1 LRRQQAAWEYDM
13 KEPLRELV
21 SVFGFNKREPAVETR
36 SQLPAVLPGSAVDD
50 SLQRH
55 SRMGWI
61 VLGLF
66 FGVLGLWS
74 VTAPLNGAVVA
85 DALIK
90 VEGNRKAVQHL
101 DGGIVKQLNVK
112 EGDRVAA
119 GDIVMVLDDSQASA
133 EYDVY
138 FKQEM
143 VLRATQARLMA
154 ELNRKRDPVAP
165 PEIEA
170 RLNEPAVDEIWDAQL
185 QQFKSRR
192 ASLEGQRKVV
202 RERINQ
208 LIAQVDGN
216 EKQLGAFGMQMDSVE
231 KEIASIA
238 PLVEQG
244 LIARPRLLQLER
256 MSFGLEGQFAGTTAD
271 MAKARQAIAEQE
283 QQLAQLD
290 NDRMTEVTKELRD
303 TQAMLL
309 EVIPRV
315 TNARAVLG
323 RMDIRA
329 PYAGTVVGLSVFAV
343 GAVISRGEKI
353 LDIVPDDNALT
364 VEAQITVDQISDVHP
379 GMLAEVHLTA
389 YKQRITPMVRGTVI
403 QVSADRLTDPRTG
416 FPYYTTLVRIDQK
429 DLDALPEVKL
439 YPGMPAQVMIPTVER
454 TAMDYLIGPL
464 FATVRTAFRQR

>member
-1 LRRQQAAWEYDM
+1 M
-13 KEPLRELV
+13 KDPFRNLV
-21 SVFGFNKREPAVETR
+21 SVLDFTKRKPVAEER
-36 SQLPAVLPGSAVDD
+36 SNLPAVLPDLGVDD
-50 SLQRH
+50 SLQEH
-55 SRMGWI
+55 SRWGWI
-61 VLGLF
+61 ILGLF

-85 DALIK
+85 DALVK

-112 EGDRVAA
+112 EGAHVST
-119 GDIVMVLDDSQASA
+119 GDILAVLDDSQARA

-154 ELNRKRDPVAP
+154 ELTRIAKPVAP
-165 PEIEA
+165 PEIEE
-170 RLNEPAVDEIWDAQL
+170 RLTEPAVTEIWNAQL
-185 QQFKSRR
+185 QQFESRK
-192 ASLEGQRKVV
+192 ASLEGQRVVV

-208 LIAQVDGN
+208 LRAQVSGN
-216 EKQLGAFGMQMDSVE
+216 EQQLAAYGRQMESVKNE
-231 KEIASIA
+231 MTTIA

-256 MSFGLEGQFAGTTAD
+256 TAYGLEGQLAATTAD
-271 MAKARQAIAEQE
+271 MAKARQAIAEQS
-283 QQLAQLD
+283 QQLAQVD
-290 NDRMTEVTKELRD
+290 NDRTTDVSKDLRD

-329 PYAGTVVGLSVFAV
+329 PYAGTVVGLNVFAV
-343 GAVISRGEKI
+343 GAVILRGDRI
-353 LDIVPDDNALT
+353 LDIVPDGEALT
-364 VEAQITVDQISDVHP
+364 VEAQIAVDQISDVHP

-389 YKQRITPMVRGTVI
+389 YKQRITPMVRGDVI
-403 QVSADRLTDPRTG
+403 QVSADRLTDNRTG
-416 FPYYTTLVRIDQK
+416 MPYYTALVRIDQK
-429 DLDALPEVKL
+429 ELDELPNVKL
-439 YPGMPAQVMIPTVER
+439 YPGMPATVMIPTVER
-454 TAMDYLIGPL
+454 TAFDYLMGPL
-464 FATVRTAFRQR
+464 TASLNTGFRQR

>member
-1 LRRQQAAWEYDM
+1 M
-13 KEPLRELV
+13 KDPFRDLV
-21 SVFGFNKREPAVETR
+21 SVLDFTKRNPAREER
-36 SQLPAVLPGSAVDD
+36 SNLPAVLPDSGVND
-50 SLQRH
+50 SLQEH
-55 SRMGWI
+55 SRWGWI

-85 DALIK
+85 EALVK

-112 EGDRVAA
+112 EGAHVAT
-119 GDIVMVLDDSQASA
+119 GDILAVLDDSQARA

-154 ELNRKRDPVAP
+154 ELNRIAKPAAP
-165 PEIEA
+165 PEMGE
-170 RLNEPAVDEIWDAQL
+170 RLAEPAVVEIWNAQL
-185 QQFKSRR
+185 QQFESRK
-192 ASLEGQRKVV
+192 ASLEGQRIVV

-208 LIAQVDGN
+208 LRAQVGGN
-216 EKQLGAFGMQMDSVE
+216 EQQLAAYGKQMESVKNE
-231 KEIASIA
+231 MSTIA

-256 MSFGLEGQFAGTTAD
+256 TAYGLEGQLAATTAD
-271 MAKARQAIAEQE
+271 MAKARQAIAEQS
-283 QQLAQLD
+283 QQLAQVD
-290 NDRMTEVTKELRD
+290 NERTTDVSKDLRD

-329 PYAGTVVGLSVFAV
+329 PYAGTVVGLNVFAV
-343 GAVISRGEKI
+343 GAVILRGDRI
-353 LDIVPDDNALT
+353 LDIVPDGDALT
-364 VEAQITVDQISDVHP
+364 VEAQIAVDQISDVHP
-379 GMLAEVHLTA
+379 GMQAEVHLTA
-389 YKQRITPMVRGTVI
+389 YKQRITPMVRGDVI
-403 QVSADRLTDPRTG
+403 QVSADRLTDNRTG
-416 FPYYTTLVRIDQK
+416 VSYYTVLVRIDQK
-429 DLDALPEVKL
+429 ELDELPNVRL
-439 YPGMPAQVMIPTVER
+439 YPGMPATVMIQTVER
-454 TAMDYLIGPL
+454 TAFDYLMGPL
-464 FATVRTAFRQR
+464 TASLNTGFRQR

>member
-1 LRRQQAAWEYDM
+1 M
-13 KEPLRELV
+13 KEIGRELV
-21 SVFGFNKREPAVETR
+21 SLLGLAKRKPPDEGG
-36 SQLPAVLPGSAVDD
+36 SQLPAVIPASGVDD
-50 SLQRH
+50 SLHEH
-55 SRMGWI
+55 SKVGWV

-66 FGVLGLWS
+66 FGVLGIWS
-74 VTAPLNGAVVA
+74 ITAPLNGAVVA
-85 DALIK
+85 DALVK

-101 DGGIVKQLNVK
+101 DGGIVKQLNVI
-112 EGDRVAA
+112 EGARVAA
-119 GDIVMVLDDSQASA
+119 GDILMVLDDSQASA

-154 ELNRKRDPVAP
+154 ELNRSREPVAP
-165 PEIEA
+165 PEIAA
-170 RLNEPAVDEIWDAQL
+170 RLNDPAVAEIWNAQL
-185 QQFKSRR
+185 QQFRSRR
-192 ASLEGQRKVV
+192 ASLEGQHKVV

-208 LIAQVDGN
+208 LSAQVNGN
-216 EKQLGAFGMQMDSVE
+216 EKQLVAYGQQMDSVE

-256 MSFGLEGQFAGTTAD
+256 MSFGLEGQFAATTAD
-271 MAKARQAIAEQE
+271 MAKARQGIAEQE

-290 NDRMTEVTKELRD
+290 NDRMTEVTKDLRD

-329 PYAGTVVGLSVFAV
+329 PYAGTVVGLAVFAV

-353 LDIVPDDNALT
+353 LEIVPDDNALT
-364 VEAQITVDQISDVHP
+364 VEAQIAVDQISDVHP

-389 YKQRITPMVRGTVI
+389 YKQRITPMVRGTVT
-403 QVSADRLTDPRTG
+403 QVSADRLTDNRTG
-416 FPYYTTLVRIDQK
+416 MPYYTALVRIDQK
-429 DLDALPEVKL
+429 DLDELPEVKL

-454 TAMDYLIGPL
+454 TAFDYVVGPL
-464 FATVRTAFRQR
+464 FATLRTSFRQR

>member
-1 LRRQQAAWEYDM
+1 M
-13 KEPLRELV
+13 KDPFRDLV
-21 SVFGFNKREPAVETR
+21 SVLDFTKRKPVAEER
-36 SQLPAVLPGSAVDD
+36 SNPPAVLPDLGVDD
-50 SLQRH
+50 SLQEH
-55 SRMGWI
+55 SRWGWI
-61 VLGLF
+61 ILGLF

-85 DALIK
+85 DALVK

-112 EGDRVAA
+112 EGAHVGT
-119 GDIVMVLDDSQASA
+119 GDILAVLDDSQARA

-154 ELNRKRDPVAP
+154 ELNRIAKPAPP
-165 PEIEA
+165 PEIEE
-170 RLNEPAVDEIWDAQL
+170 RLAEPGVSEIWNAQL
-185 QQFKSRR
+185 QQFESRK
-192 ASLEGQRKVV
+192 ASLEGQRNVV

-208 LIAQVDGN
+208 LRAQVKGN
-216 EKQLGAFGMQMDSVE
+216 EQQIAAYGRQMESL
-231 KEIASIA
+231 KNEITTIS

-256 MSFGLEGQFAGTTAD
+256 TAYGLEGQLAATTAD
-271 MAKARQAIAEQE
+271 MAKARQAIAEQS
-283 QQLAQLD
+283 QQLAQVD
-290 NDRMTEVTKELRD
+290 NDRTTDVSKDLRD

-315 TNARAVLG
+315 TNAKAVLG

-329 PYAGTVVGLSVFAV
+329 PYAGTVVGLNVFAV
-343 GAVISRGEKI
+343 GAVILRGDKI
-353 LDIVPDDNALT
+353 LDIVPDGDALT
-364 VEAQITVDQISDVHP
+364 VEAQIAVDQISDVHP

-389 YKQRITPMVRGTVI
+389 YKQRITPMVRGDVI
-403 QVSADRLTDPRTG
+403 QISADRLTDNRTG
-416 FPYYTTLVRIDQK
+416 MPYYTALVRIDQK
-429 DLDALPEVKL
+429 ELDELPNVKL

-454 TAMDYLIGPL
+454 TAFDYLMGPL
-464 FATVRTAFRQR
+464 TASLNTGFRQR